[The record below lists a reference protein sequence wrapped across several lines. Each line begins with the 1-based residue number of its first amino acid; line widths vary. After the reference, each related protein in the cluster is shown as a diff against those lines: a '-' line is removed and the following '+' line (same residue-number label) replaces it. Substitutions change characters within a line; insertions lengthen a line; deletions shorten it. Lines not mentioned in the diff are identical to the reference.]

1 MRASVRKG
9 REVTLS
15 FAVAKRKPEKK
26 KIKKIKKNTLV
37 RDSNLWPLRYQC
49 SAPTERRYFAMIIG
63 KADTPTKEDIL

>member
-26 KIKKIKKNTLV
+26 KINKKHACTGFEPLASAIPV
-37 RDSNLWPLRYQC
+37 QRSNK
-49 SAPTERRYFAMIIG
+49 RRYFAMIIG
-63 KADTPTKEDIL
+63 KADTPTNEDLL

>member
-26 KIKKIKKNTLV
+26 NKINKKNTFV
-37 RDSNLWPLRYQC
+37 WDSNLWPLRYQC

-63 KADTPTKEDIL
+63 KADTPTNEDIL